1 MSNPLENF
9 YRTKEIYVKLP
20 TQGKWYKN
28 PPKLSVNN
36 EIGVMPMTIKD
47 EIILKIPDS
56 LYNSEAIFL
65 VLKSIVPDIDDPY
78 EITIPDVDVIL
89 IASRAVTQGNDLGIA
104 VKCPNCKEIHE
115 YSINIP
121 MMLSNLKHIKDDT
134 EIEIKGLVLKLKPN
148 TLATMTA
155 NSMQKVEIAKMKSMV
170 TQSDEN
176 SDYSKVKLLMEES
189 LQKMTAASL
198 AVIADQISSVK
209 MPDGTIIT
217 NFKHILEWIQ
227 NLDKRSVDII
237 SENAK
242 HLNDNGIQKI
252 HKFTCGNEN
261 CNHEFETTIEFNP
274 TFFFTRN

>member
-47 EIILKIPDS
+47 ELILKIPDS

-121 MMLSNLKHIKDDT
+121 MMLSKLKHIKDDT

>member
-20 TQGKWYKN
+20 TQGKWYKT

-261 CNHEFETTIEFNP
+261 CNHDFETTIEFNP

>member
-47 EIILKIPDS
+47 EITLKIPDS

-261 CNHEFETTIEFNP
+261 CNHDFETTIEFNP
-274 TFFFTRN
+274 TFFFTQN

>member
-65 VLKSIVPDIDDPY
+65 VLKSIVPDIDNPY

>member
-47 EIILKIPDS
+47 ELILKIPDS

-104 VKCPNCKEIHE
+104 VKCPNCKEVHE

-121 MMLSNLKHIKDDT
+121 IMLSNLKDIKDDT

>member
-47 EIILKIPDS
+47 ELILKIPDS

-121 MMLSNLKHIKDDT
+121 MMLSKLKHIKDDT

-217 NFKHILEWIQ
+217 DFKHILEWIQ

>member
-36 EIGVMPMTIKD
+36 EIGVMPMTIRD
-47 EIILKIPDS
+47 ELILKIPDS
-56 LYNSEAIFL
+56 LYNSEAIFM

-89 IASRAVTQGNDLGIA
+89 IASRAVTQGNDLGVA

-121 MMLSNLKHIKDDT
+121 MMLSKIKHINNDT
-134 EIEIKGLVLKLKPN
+134 EIEIKGLSIKLKPN
-148 TLATMTA
+148 TLATLTA
-155 NSMQKVEIAKMKSMV
+155 HSMQKIEIDKMKSLV
-170 TQSDEN
+170 IQSSETN
-176 SDYSKVKLLMEES
+176 DYNKVKALMEES

-198 AVIADQISSVK
+198 TVIADQIASVTT
-209 MPDGTIIT
+209 PDGNVVTE
-217 NFKHILEWIQ
+217 FKHILEWVQ

-242 HLNDNGIQKI
+242 VMNENGIQKI